1 MIQSLRFLLRVII
14 ALCALLTVS
23 SSHSQTT
30 VFNDDFSTSQGVYYT
45 TAAGLIGTSTIWR
58 NARSGSDFGSGIANS
73 HLSLINDTGGTANSN
88 GWVMGYT
95 NSSDFPMPYNTIL
108 ANNPGMVAWTFN
120 MRQSNS
126 NPSGFAATEYGM
138 AYILAG
144 TAGTTNVTGTGY
156 AVVLGNTGTADPVRL
171 VRYNSGIRNHTNLIS
186 SSTSGLADFGAQYIS
201 VKVIYTPSTNTWQL
215 LLRNDGTTTAAD
227 PNSGTLASQGTI
239 VNNTYT
245 SSSLP
250 ILGGYQNAGTLA
262 SQTAFFDYVRV
273 TVGIPTLISLSPS
286 SRTAGTAAFEM
297 VITGS
302 GFTNTTTAR
311 WNGTNRSTAY
321 DSPTQL
327 RVAITAADISVSG
340 SASVTVANGTTVSN
354 ALPFA
359 IEPAGIPTLTV
370 STNALNFATTTTG
383 TASAALTYA
392 ITGSN
397 LTADPVIV
405 APANFEISKD
415 GGTAY
420 ASSFTLARTGNN
432 LTGGTVT
439 INARVKAAA
448 PAGIYSGAIT
458 HNVTGGIEK
467 QVAVTGKVLA
477 AQPTIQ
483 STAISFTSVS
493 SSGFTVSWTNGNGAR
508 RIVLIRQAGAV
519 NAAPV
524 DGQGYNALSIFGS
537 GSEIG
542 TGNYA
547 IYSGTGNSVA
557 VTGLSPAL
565 SYHVAVYEY
574 NGTGGT
580 ENYLTA
586 SPLLGNRT
594 TLNATFGWQIY
605 AANTVN
611 TINFDSTVD
620 GVNRDTFQG
629 DGISPNSETGHIDSR
644 AWAITG
650 FSDGPIAFGS
660 VNAEDGDYDRGVS
673 EGGVSDGGMYAFE
686 TEPGNFSLGIQPATG
701 DFAPGTIT
709 LRVQNQTG
717 SAMTSINLGYKVYVR
732 NDQPVSSSFGM
743 SYSTDNA
750 SYTTVAGANVISP
763 APADATPGWKAYYR
777 VVTFPISVAANSY
790 CYLRWSGATV
800 SGAGEADEFALDDIV
815 LVANPSNTF
824 APFSGS
830 AESFAVL
837 GNATLAADLTV
848 ASDLAFNGG
857 KLAINGKTLTLNG
870 TVVNTTIG
878 GLTGSS
884 LSNLVMGG
892 NASTALSFDQAS
904 LGTTNALNSLTIS
917 TFGLTITS
925 IVSPVAVNGALAINS
940 DQVLDMGTNAL
951 SGTLSSINLNGMLQ
965 TQNTSAVPIPSG
977 KIWDGSGTVHYNAA
991 TAVQTIAAGTY
1002 SGLTVSSTGGA
1013 SAGGALAVNGTL
1025 NLPSA
1030 NPSATSGSLS
1040 LGSYTLLMGGNSTNT
1055 GIGDVTGTITRNNI
1069 VANKTYTFGHA
1080 NTSIVFPNVGVLPT
1094 TMGLSIKIGTVP
1106 TWKAGAISRT
1116 YDFIQSGGSG
1126 TKAVIQAH
1134 YLDSELNGNAEA
1146 KLVDFAY
1153 IVSSST
1159 VLEQG
1164 RSNYNTA
1171 ENWIEL
1177 TNVNVG
1183 LYFTNT
1189 FGQIE
1194 LTLDEMASG
1203 FLTWNGLQGTS
1214 WTTALNWTPNATP
1227 SDNTAVLI
1235 PDAALTPN
1243 DPLLN
1248 SAVLL
1253 GSLTIDSGGILN
1265 APDNSQFT
1273 INSASGAW
1281 INNGTFNPGLGTS
1294 RVIFTNLDATI
1305 AGQTT
1310 FNNISIN
1317 SGAGLRPLTGN
1328 VMRIAGEFSRLGNFS
1343 AGSIDNTV
1351 EYAGTNQTMATLTG
1365 SLAAYNNLIISG
1377 TGAIFPAALNITGD
1391 LTVNNNVN
1399 FSGKTVT
1406 MNGSKLQAIG
1416 GTASPA
1422 FDNLVISN
1430 TDGGVSLAASIA
1442 VSGTLTLSSGVLS
1455 INSRNLTLGAN
1466 PVAGTFDVSRMI
1478 AADGSGEVRR
1488 PFSAAGTYFFPI
1500 GERTSNPAYSPIAVA
1515 ITSGS
1520 FSNAHV
1526 GVSVADAVHPDN
1538 HSTQNYISRYW
1549 KVSQSGITGA
1559 VATVTANYVP
1569 AEVLVPESSMA
1580 AAQLVGNF
1588 DQAANPWKKFAPL
1601 ADNTL
1606 TAAGALLP
1614 AGQTSF
1620 FTGLKAGDFTAL
1632 LTGYGAFCKNASAV
1646 LSATLAGGDGPYAYS
1661 WSGGLGTGATASVP
1675 TAAVGDTNYTVTV
1688 RDANGF
1694 VAADTAAV
1702 TVLAASLGGALTG
1715 PQYICMGSKPNDIQ
1729 LSGQTGDVIYWQR
1742 DVTEDFLAPT
1752 NISNTTSVLSG
1763 EAVGPLSATAYFRAV
1778 ISNGSCGEVYSLPAA
1793 ANIKTTTWN
1802 GTAWSAG
1809 APDGSTNA
1817 ILSGTYAVDSD
1828 MTACSLLIN
1837 SNASVT
1843 IESGAVAT
1851 LHGALLV
1858 DSGSL
1863 SMEDSSSLVQTD
1875 DDAVNSGTDFALKRN
1890 AQPMYRYDYTYWSSP
1905 VAGLTL
1911 YSLSPGTLADKYF
1924 GWDPNAAAW
1933 VLYGNGNHVMAPGTG
1948 YIVRAPQSYST
1959 DPATLST
1966 FTGIFSGK
1974 PHNGKFSVP
1983 VIGSNAFNLLG
1994 NPYPSALSADDFLT
2008 DPANSGV
2015 LDGTLYFWTHN
2026 SPPAGSGGGT
2036 YNYSPDDFA
2045 LYNLAGAVGTAAPSE
2060 AFPDAGNTPTGLIS
2074 SGQAFFVRC
2083 IAPGMA
2089 NFSNSMRTGES
2100 NSQFFRASGN
2110 APRRNFEKH
2119 RLWLSASNSQSA
2131 YKQMLVAYAAGA
2143 TASFDRGLDGEF
2155 HSESGGL
2162 ALYTLGAGKQLSIQ
2176 SLGLPF
2182 DASSTVPVGF
2192 RSNAPGS
2199 CTIAIDRLDGLF
2211 ESQQIF
2217 LHDKDLGLYHDLKA
2231 SPYIFATAAGIFED
2245 RFEIAYR
2252 NGPSLGTGEFD
2263 SASNSIIA
2271 FKEGGAVKVVSSR
2284 SRIIAVEVSDIQGR
2298 IIYRRKGL
2306 DGQAIVL
2313 DGLTAARQVL
2323 IINVTTEQNRKTS
2336 RKIVF

>member
-1 MIQSLRFLLRVII
+1 MIRFLRFPFAGLSV
-14 ALCALLTVS
+14 LCALLSGFTS
-23 SSHSQTT
+23 ASQTT
-30 VFNDDFSTSQGVYYT
+30 VFNDDFTTAQGVYYT
-45 TAAGLIGTSTIWR
+45 TAAGFIGTSTVWR
-58 NARSGSDFGSGIANS
+58 NSRSGSDFGSGIANS

-88 GWVMGYT
+88 GWVLGYA
-95 NSSDFPMPYNTIL
+95 NSSDFPTPYNAIL
-108 ANNPGMVAWTFN
+108 ASNPGTVTWTFN

-126 NPSGFAATEYGM
+126 NPSGFAATEYGA

-156 AVVLGNTGTADPVRL
+156 AVVLGNTGTTDPVRL
-171 VRYNSGIRNHTNLIS
+171 VRYNSGIRSHTNLIS

-245 SSSLP
+245 SASLP
-250 ILGGYQNAGTLA
+250 ILGGYLNAGTLA

-286 SRTAGTAAFEM
+286 SRTAGTSAFEII
-297 VITGS
+297 ITGS
-302 GFTNTTTAR
+302 GFTNTSAAR
-311 WNGTNRSTAY
+311 WNGTNRTTAY

-340 SASVTVANGTTVSN
+340 SASITVANGSTISN
-354 ALPFA
+354 SLPFV

-370 STNALNFATTTTG
+370 STNSLNFAATTAG
-383 TASAALTYA
+383 TASAALTYT
-392 ITGSN
+392 ITGAN
-397 LTADPVIV
+397 LTSDPTIV

-420 ASSFTLARTGNN
+420 ASSFALARTGNN

-477 AQPTIQ
+477 AQPAVQ
-483 STAISFTSVS
+483 STAISFTSVT
-493 SSGFTVSWTNGNGAR
+493 SSGFTVTWTGGNGAR
-508 RIVLIRQAGAV
+508 RIVLIRQSGAV
-519 NAAPV
+519 NAAPA

-547 IYSGTGNSVA
+547 IYSGTGNSAA
-557 VTGLSPAL
+557 VTGLSPAVV
-565 SYHVAVYEY
+565 YHVAVYEY

-594 TLNATFGWQIY
+594 TLNAPFGWQIY

-650 FSDGPIAFGS
+650 FSDGPIAFGG

-673 EGGVSDGGMYAFE
+673 EGGVSDGGLYAFE
-686 TEPGNFSLGIQPATG
+686 TNPGNFSLGIQPATG

-732 NDQPVSSSFGM
+732 NDQAVSSSFGM

-750 SYTTVAGANVISP
+750 SYTAAAGANVISP
-763 APADATPGWKAYYR
+763 ASADVTTGWKAYYR

-790 CYLRWSGATV
+790 CYLRWSGAAV
-800 SGAGEADEFALDDIV
+800 SGSGEADEFALDDIV

-837 GNATLAADLTV
+837 GNATLSADLTV
-848 ASDLAFNGG
+848 ASDLVFNGG
-857 KLAINGKTLTLNG
+857 KLAINGKTLSLNG
-870 TVVNTTIG
+870 TVVNTTTG

-892 NASTALSFDQAS
+892 NTSTALSFDQAS
-904 LGTTNALNSLTIS
+904 LGTTNALNSLTVN
-917 TFGLTITS
+917 TFGSSTIS
-925 IVSPVAVNGALAINS
+925 IASPVAVNGALAVNT
-940 DQVLDMGTNAL
+940 DQVLDMGINAL
-951 SGTLSSINLNGMLQ
+951 SGTLPAININGTLR
-965 TQNTSAVPIPSG
+965 TQNTTAAPIPSG
-977 KIWDGSGTVHYNAA
+977 KIWDGSGIVHYNAA
-991 TAVQTIAAGTY
+991 AVQTIAAGTY
-1002 SGLTVSSTGGA
+1002 SGLTISSTGGA
-1013 SAGGALAVNGTL
+1013 AAGGALTVNGIL
-1025 NLPSA
+1025 NLPTA

-1055 GIGDVTGTITRNNI
+1055 GIGDVTGMITRNNI

-1094 TMGLSIKIGTVP
+1094 SMGLRIKIGTAP
-1106 TWKAGAISRT
+1106 TWRAGAISRT

-1134 YLDSELNGNAEA
+1134 YLDSELNGNAES

-1164 RSNYNTA
+1164 RSNYNIA

-1194 LTLDEMASG
+1194 LTLDEMATG
-1203 FLTWNGLQGTS
+1203 FLTWNGSQGTS

-1294 RVIFTNLDATI
+1294 RVLFTNLDATI

-1328 VMRIAGEFSRLGNFS
+1328 IMRILGDFSRIGNFS
-1343 AGSIDNTV
+1343 AGSIDNIV
-1351 EYAGTNQTMATLTG
+1351 EYAGTNQAVAAPTG
-1365 SLAAYNNLIISG
+1365 SLAAYNNLVISG
-1377 TGAIFPAALNITGD
+1377 TGAVFPAALNITGD
-1391 LTVNNNVN
+1391 LTLNNAVN
-1399 FSGKTVT
+1399 FSGKSIT
-1406 MNGSKLQAIG
+1406 MNGSELQTIG
-1416 GTASPA
+1416 GITVPA
-1422 FDNLVISN
+1422 LDNLTISN
-1430 TDGGVSLAASIA
+1430 ADAGVVLGTDAAVNGI
-1442 VSGTLTLSSGVLS
+1442 LTLSSGVLA
-1455 INSRNLTLGAN
+1455 INDKNLTLAN

-1478 AADGSGEVRR
+1478 AADGLGEVRHTLT
-1488 PFSAAGTYFFPI
+1488 ATGTYFFPI
-1500 GERTSNPAYSPIAVA
+1500 GERTSNPAYSPISVAV
-1515 ITSGS
+1515 TSGS
-1520 FSNAHV
+1520 FSSAYV
-1526 GVSVADAVHPDN
+1526 GVSVTDAIHPDN
-1538 HSTQNYISRYW
+1538 HSSQNYISRYW

-1559 VATVTANYVP
+1559 VATITANYLP
-1569 AEVLVPESSMA
+1569 AEVLAPEVSMA
-1580 AAQLVGNF
+1580 SAQLIGSFNQV
-1588 DQAANPWKKFAPL
+1588 ANPWIKFAPL
-1601 ADNTL
+1601 ANNTL
-1606 TAAGALLP
+1606 TAVGAQLP
-1614 AGQTSF
+1614 AGQPSF
-1620 FTGLKAGDFTAL
+1620 FTGLKSGDFTAL
-1632 LTGYGAFCKNASAV
+1632 VTGYGSFCKNASAV
-1646 LSATLAGGDGPYAYS
+1646 LSVTLAEGDAPYAYS
-1661 WSGGLGTGATASVP
+1661 WSAGLGTAATANAP
-1675 TAAVGDTNYTVTV
+1675 TAAVGSTNYTLTV

-1694 VAADTAAV
+1694 LATDTAAV
-1702 TVLAASLGGALTG
+1702 TVLPASLGGTLTG
-1715 PQYICMGSKPNDIQ
+1715 TQAICIASKPNDIE
-1729 LSGQTGDVIYWQR
+1729 LSGQTGDVIYWQQAP
-1742 DVTEDFLAPT
+1742 TSDFAVPT
-1752 NISNTTSVLSG
+1752 NISNTTAVLTG
-1763 EAVGPLSATAYFRAV
+1763 ETVGALLAPAYFRAV
-1778 ISNGSCGEVYSLPAA
+1778 IGNGSCSEVYSAPTMVD
-1793 ANIKTTTWN
+1793 IKTTTWN
-1802 GTAWSAG
+1802 GTAWSNG
-1809 APDGSTNA
+1809 NPDSTTSA
-1817 ILSGTYAVDSD
+1817 ILSGTYTVNTD
-1828 MTACSLLIN
+1828 MEACSLVVNNNAAVKIASGHTATLNGALIIN
-1837 SNASVT
+1837 SGTVT
-1843 IESGAVAT
+1843 
-1851 LHGALLV
+1851 L
-1858 DSGSL
+1858 
-1863 SMEDSSSLVQTD
+1863 EDSASLVQTD
-1875 DDAVNSGTDFALKRN
+1875 DDAVNIGASFTLKRN

-1905 VAGLTL
+1905 VEGVTL
-1911 YSLSPGTLADKYF
+1911 QALSPGTLADKYL
-1924 GWDPNAAAW
+1924 GWNAAAGAW
-1933 VLYGNGNHVMAPGTG
+1933 IVYLNGNQAMVPGTG
-1948 YIVRAPQSYST
+1948 YIVRAPQTYST
-1959 DPATLST
+1959 NPLTTAT
-1966 FTGIFSGK
+1966 FTGIFAGK
-1974 PHNGKFSVP
+1974 PHNGKISVP
-1983 VIGSNAFNLLG
+1983 VIGGDASNLLG
-1994 NPYPSALSADDFLT
+1994 NPYPSALSADEFLT
-2008 DPANSGV
+2008 AAVNNSV

-2026 SPPAGSGGGT
+2026 SPPANSGGPT
-2036 YNYSPDDFA
+2036 YAYSPDDYA
-2045 LYNLAGAVGTAAPSE
+2045 VYNLIGGVGTAAPSE
-2060 AFPDAGNTPTGLIS
+2060 ISPNAGNTPTGLIA
-2074 SGQAFFVRC
+2074 SGQAFFVKG
-2083 IAPGMA
+2083 ISAGTA
-2089 NFSNSMRTGES
+2089 TFDDSMRIAGG
-2100 NSQFFRASGN
+2100 NSQFFRNSGGE
-2110 APRRNFEKH
+2110 AGRAIEKH
-2119 RLWLSASNSQSA
+2119 RLWVSASNSEGA
-2131 YKQMLVAYAAGA
+2131 FKQMLLAYAEGA

-2155 HSESGGL
+2155 YSESGGL
-2162 ALYTLGAGKQLSIQ
+2162 AIYILGAGRKLSIQ

-2182 DASSTVPVGF
+2182 DAASSVPLGLK
-2192 RSNAPGS
+2192 AGS
-2199 CTIAIDRLDGLF
+2199 AGIFTIAIDKLDGLF
-2211 ESQQIF
+2211 GSQDIF
-2217 LHDKDLGLYHDLKA
+2217 LHDKELEHLHDLK
-2231 SPYIFATAAGIFED
+2231 IAGYAFSTPAGTFDD
-2245 RFEIAYR
+2245 RFEIVYR
-2252 NGPSLGTGEFD
+2252 DDTLGTDGFQER
-2263 SASNSIIA
+2263 NSIVA
-2271 FKEGGAVKVVSSR
+2271 FKEGESVKVISSR
-2284 SRIIAVEVSDIQGR
+2284 SRIIAVEICDMQGR
-2298 IIYRRKGL
+2298 IIYRKKGFDALAVTL
-2306 DGQAIVL
+2306 DGIA
-2313 DGLTAARQVL
+2313 AARQVL
-2323 IINVTTEQNRKTS
+2323 IVNVTTAENKKVS
-2336 RKIVF
+2336 KKIIY